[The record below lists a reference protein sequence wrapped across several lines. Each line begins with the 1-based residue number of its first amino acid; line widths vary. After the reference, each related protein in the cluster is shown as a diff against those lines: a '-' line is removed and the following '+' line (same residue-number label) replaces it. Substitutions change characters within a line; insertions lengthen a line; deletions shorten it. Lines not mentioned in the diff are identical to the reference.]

1 MILPNCNWQ
10 NTAARANELREFIA
24 LTPVIYSGAEK
35 QVTMSMGISVAEA
48 DARTETEALLNHA
61 DAGLYS
67 AKGNGRNRV
76 ERFSDPAKK
85 TATARK
91 K

>member
-1 MILPNCNWQ
+1 MILPNCNWR
-10 NTAARANELREFIA
+10 NTAARANQLREFIA
-24 LTPVIYSGAEK
+24 QTPVIYSGTEK
-35 QVTMSMGISVAEA
+35 QVTMSIGISVAEA
-48 DARTETEALLNHA
+48 EARTETEALLNHA

-67 AKGNGRNRV
+67 AKANGRNRV

-85 TATARK
+85 IVAARK